1 MKLDKKRTISIIVE
15 SARNYDEYL
24 NNKEFLIVYQDH
36 SGNKKTTI
44 NYAEIGFRDMYF
56 LHMTGVKTRLT
67 AKRFYEACINQKLSE
82 ADIEL
87 DNLGKIQQKLAVLP
101 FLHMLPY
108 NNCMIGDFINSGVM
122 IQADYFV
129 GDTKC
134 VLSVGFRKGN
144 SVDRPV
150 TLYNGD
156 IRKLTNPTNR
166 VLAIFMRSYPET
178 TYQESTYIAKDIDV
192 SSLEL
197 PEGLITLKQDD

>member
-1 MKLDKKRTISIIVE
+1 M
-15 SARNYDEYL
+15 
-24 NNKEFLIVYQDH
+24 
-36 SGNKKTTI
+36 
-44 NYAEIGFRDMYF
+44 
-56 LHMTGVKTRLT
+56 
-67 AKRFYEACINQKLSE
+67 
-82 ADIEL
+82 
-87 DNLGKIQQKLAVLP
+87 
-101 FLHMLPY
+101 
-108 NNCMIGDFINSGVM
+108 INSGVM

-129 GDTKC
+129 GDTRC

-156 IRKLTNPTNR
+156 IRKLTNPTNK